1 MAAADD
7 FNVQISKGRRPSV
20 LAKQQKARNLCETDS
35 DSQEAFQEVGC
46 SSGVVRMYFMQF
58 PSREPKLKPNKQTSY
73 AMRIRV
79 EKIWIMKQ
87 FTELMTMM
95 NTVKIVLKEL
105 RRRRLALGR
114 RFPSRH
120 RSSAAAAPVGA
131 LC

>member
-1 MAAADD
+1 M
-7 FNVQISKGRRPSV
+7 QLG
-20 LAKQQKARNLCETDS
+20 CGS
-35 DSQEAFQEVGC
+35 DVFHAIPEPRAEAEA
-46 SSGVVRMYFMQF
+46 
-58 PSREPKLKPNKQTSY
+58 NKQTSY